1 MSEEEQ
7 MEEII
12 DGLYDEYV
20 EEGFDF
26 NTSQSLDDIFRMIF
40 KDAFMAAVNIY
51 ESQEEE
57 SEEE

>member
-12 DGLYDEYV
+12 DNMYDEYV
-20 EEGFDF
+20 EGGFDF
-26 NTSQSLDDIFRMIF
+26 TTSQSLDDIFRMIF

-51 ESQEEE
+51 ESQEEG
-57 SEEE
+57 EEE

>member
-7 MEEII
+7 MEAII

-20 EEGFDF
+20 EGGFDF
-26 NTSQSLDDIFRMIF
+26 NTEQSLDDIFRMIF

-51 ESQEEE
+51 ESNEEE
-57 SEEE
+57 E

>member
-7 MEEII
+7 MEVII

-20 EEGFDF
+20 EGGFDF
-26 NTSQSLDDIFRMIF
+26 TTSQSLDDIFRMIF

-51 ESQEEE
+51 ESQEEG
-57 SEEE
+57 EEE

>member
-12 DGLYDEYV
+12 NGMYDEYV
-20 EEGFDF
+20 EGGFDF

-40 KDAFMAAVNIY
+40 KDAFMAAVSIY

-57 SEEE
+57 GED